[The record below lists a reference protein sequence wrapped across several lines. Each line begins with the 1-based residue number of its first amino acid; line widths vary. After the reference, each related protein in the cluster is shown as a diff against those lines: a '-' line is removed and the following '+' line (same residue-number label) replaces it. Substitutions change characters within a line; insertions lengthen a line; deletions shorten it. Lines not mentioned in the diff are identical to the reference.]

1 MKIVDRIIKE
11 DEAVTRDNISAVCSE
26 LRDHMNR
33 FFSRFDRRTSREIVR
48 QRYLRF
54 RKY

>member
-1 MKIVDRIIKE
+1 MNLGADVLYKMKIVDRIIKE

-33 FFSRFDRRTSREIVR
+33 FFQDLTEEP
-48 QRYLRF
+48 LA
-54 RKY
+54 K